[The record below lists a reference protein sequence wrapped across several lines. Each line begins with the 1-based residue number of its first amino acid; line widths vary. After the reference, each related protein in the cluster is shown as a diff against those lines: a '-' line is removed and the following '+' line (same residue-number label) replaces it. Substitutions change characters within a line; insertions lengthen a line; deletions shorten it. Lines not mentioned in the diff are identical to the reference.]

1 MHYDI
6 NDVPVRIEKIALL
19 SNPTGMN
26 QAELVFTLSRKG
38 IAAHI
43 TDTGDVYVSV
53 NFLNDLAM
61 YSYVDQEMETF
72 IMKNKVDNIV
82 FVESMITRR

>member
-6 NDVPVRIEKIALL
+6 NDIPVRIEKIAML

-26 QAELVFTLSRKG
+26 QAELVFTLAKKG
-38 IAAHI
+38 IVAHI

-53 NFLNDLAM
+53 KFLNELTDYA
-61 YSYVDQEMETF
+61 YVDQEMESF
-72 IMKNKVDNIV
+72 IMKNNVDNIV
-82 FVESMITRR
+82 FIENMITRR